1 MVDFGNPDIRIQD
14 VMTVNPIITK
24 KGESIT
30 TAAKLMKESGVGSL
44 LVLDDDGKLEGIIT
58 EMDIVF
64 DLVAEGK
71 DPDEITVGE
80 IMSSPVHTIEGN
92 KDIQQAAEI
101 MAEMNIRRLPV
112 MRDDE
117 LAGVIT
123 ENDIIEISPALLDI
137 TREYARIQSQEQI
150 DEYQE
155 PQKIQISGYCESCS
169 VYSDKLTIVNGQL
182 LCPECVT

>member
-24 KGESIT
+24 KGET
-30 TAAKLMKESGVGSL
+30 VGTAAKLMKESGVGSL
-44 LVLDDDGKLEGIIT
+44 LVLDDGGNLEGIVT
-58 EMDIVF
+58 EMDIVS

-71 DPDEITVGE
+71 NPDEVTVEE
-80 IMSSPVHTIEGN
+80 IMSSPVHTIEGD
-92 KDIQQAAEI
+92 KYIQQAAEI
-101 MAEMNIRRLPV
+101 MAKMNIRRLPV
-112 MRDDE
+112 MRNED

-137 TREYARIQSQEQI
+137 TREYARIQSQKQI
-150 DEYQE
+150 EEYQE
-155 PQKIQISGYCESCS
+155 PKRIQISGYCESCS